1 MSRRFPNRPQ
11 SRLSSENGL
20 DREGGRLQRLVFGER
35 IIITRALCHYE
46 TMPTPAGG
54 HSLQRYE
61 AVKLSAKARTPIAD
75 PAFHFDWG
83 EDRIGIWSWPRHLT
97 ADLADFEGE
106 TLPET
111 VLHPPMVTGARLVEC
126 IDGYEGQAWQDQTL
140 IASRWWP
147 TPPSTTDWAG
157 FLRATRTSG
166 GDSIQPVPVALD
178 LLSKPANA
186 PPYTVLVDRIKT
198 IGLRDLAALVM
209 VFLAVPALY
218 LLGQWAQLS
227 HARASASGELAQL
240 SQETA
245 EISAARQSA
254 QMTSDEL
261 ALYAQAL
268 NRRHPAALLASVS
281 EELSRFSL
289 RLDSFEQN
297 EDRLTLVI
305 HSNEGFAPEALVRAM
320 ENNPLMNSVSVEPGR
335 GAGEWSLTANLEA
348 QS

>member
-11 SRLSSENGL
+11 SRLSADNDL
-20 DREGGRLQRLVFGER
+20 AREGGRIQRLVFGER

-61 AVKLSAKARTPIAD
+61 AAKLSAKSRTPIAD
-75 PAFHFDWG
+75 PAFYFDWG
-83 EDRIGIWSWPRHLT
+83 KDRIGIWSWPRHLT
-97 ADLADFEGE
+97 DDIADFEGE

-111 VLHPPMVTGARLVEC
+111 VLHPPMLTGSRLVKC
-126 IDGYEGQAWQDQTL
+126 IDGYEGQVWRDRVL
-140 IASRWWP
+140 VASRWWP
-147 TPPSTTDWAG
+147 TTPNAADWAG
-157 FLRATRTSG
+157 FLRATRASEAVST
-166 GDSIQPVPVALD
+166 PPAPEVLD
-178 LLSKPANA
+178 LLSKPTNT
-186 PPYTVLVDRIKT
+186 PPYTVLLDRIKS
-198 IGLRDLAALVM
+198 ISLRDVAALLI
-209 VFLAVPALY
+209 VFLAAPTLY
-218 LLGQWAQLS
+218 YLGQWAQLS
-227 HARASASGELAQL
+227 HARASASAELAQL

-245 EISAARQSA
+245 EISAARQNA
-254 QMTSDEL
+254 QTASDEL

-305 HSNEGFAPEALVRAM
+305 QADEGFAPEALVRAM
-320 ENNPLMNSVSVEPGR
+320 ENNPLMNSVSVEPRR
-335 GAGEWSLTANLEA
+335 GSGEWSLTANLEA